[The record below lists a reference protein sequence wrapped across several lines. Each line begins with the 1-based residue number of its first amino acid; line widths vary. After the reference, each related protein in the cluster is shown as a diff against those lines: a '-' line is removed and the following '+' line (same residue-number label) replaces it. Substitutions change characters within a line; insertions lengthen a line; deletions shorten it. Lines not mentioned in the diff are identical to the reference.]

1 MKAYIALAVVGFIL
15 LGVSFLLWPAP
26 AENPVVTEAANE
38 IDMVARGKALF
49 IAKGCAACHQHDE
62 ALIFEEPPPI
72 GPNLTDY
79 WGTPDLLGRL
89 LSNPS
94 SIRPET
100 NMPNLELDAAEIEAL
115 VTFLIAE

>member
-1 MKAYIALAVVGFIL
+1 MGA
-15 LGVSFLLWPAP
+15 SFLPWSSP
-26 AENPVVTEAANE
+26 AENPAVMEAANE
-38 IDMVARGKALF
+38 IDTVTRGKALF

-62 ALIFEEPPPI
+62 ALIFDESSFISI

-79 WGTPDLLGRL
+79 WGTPEFLGRW

-94 SIRPET
+94 SIRPQT

-115 VTFLIAE
+115 VVFLTEE